1 MLEALA
7 KVLVVEEE
15 DDGDEGDEDERTGY
29 QLLADVGA
37 AAVLNWK
44 RESNR
49 LRVYEICRLEGDR
62 SVGLVIS

>member
-37 AAVLNWK
+37 AAILN
-44 RESNR
+44 
-49 LRVYEICRLEGDR
+49 
-62 SVGLVIS
+62 